1 MLHCISMSR
10 VCLVLEG
17 GGNRGAYTSGV
28 LDAFLDSNIDIK
40 SVYGV
45 SAGALNALS
54 YLSKQK
60 GRSLLVNKQVVL
72 NDKYISYKNILN
84 GKNVV
89 NLDKLLD
96 LSNTDLPP
104 FDLETFNQREKYVV
118 TCTNVLTGAPVY
130 KEITDY
136 NSDVQYIKASAS
148 LPLFSK
154 IVEVDSLKLLDGGIS
169 DSIPVLKA
177 INDGYDKVVVVLTRD
192 KDYVSMPYKLLR
204 AYKIK
209 YFKYRNLL
217 DTMSNRF
224 NKYNVT
230 RDLIE
235 NYEKE
240 KKVIAIYPS
249 QPLVIKNLEKDENK
263 IDEIYKLGYEDAMSM
278 ISKIKQ
284 FVGEEK
290 HEQEQKSK
298 R

>member
-1 MLHCISMSR
+1 MSR